1 MTEDDVSHHRRILGS
16 PPIECG
22 EATDFEVHILTCHRD
37 LLDAIW
43 CLKTFCHFSNTRPAI
58 VIHDDGTLGA
68 SDVET
73 LLQHFHGCR
82 IIRRADAD
90 AELTEFLS
98 AYPHC
103 LRFRLRP
110 VFYCALKLFDA
121 FHLARADKLLLLD
134 SDLLFFRR
142 PVELLKHIAAD
153 RPCFQRDYQDAY
165 SMPRAA
171 LETTFG
177 MAIEPMVNAGLMFLQ
192 RRHYSDNLDLIERY
206 LGTATSDP
214 ARDVNRHEQTLH
226 AMLLSKYGAKPL
238 GDGYQISNQAP
249 ITDRTV
255 AHHSVRD
262 GSRAEMQAE
271 GQRRLRATGFLGAL
285 ERNDV
290 ERRATLDSRP
300 PIIIAAACDRK
311 FAPPLTVMLKSLLA
325 NSAGAR
331 RFIVF
336 VLSDGLS
343 PAVRTTI
350 QRSLLDRRAEVR
362 FVEIDQS
369 SLQSLKLSH
378 HASPAVYSRLLV
390 HTAVPEEID
399 RLIYLDSD
407 LIVNGDLQVLWD
419 MDLHGKTLLAV
430 QEQCRDSQ
438 TLSGSKALPNYLA
451 LGLPPDAKYFNSGV
465 MLIDLKKWR
474 DTDVSGRALA
484 YLHAYRD
491 KVLWWDQDALNA
503 ILASDWGELDH
514 RWNVLTQTFTNPHW
528 NDGPVKDRAAYE
540 AMVRHPYILH
550 FNTGSKPWDKGNQH
564 PRRDLFLH
572 YLSLT
577 RWAGSWPSP
586 A

>member
-1 MTEDDVSHHRRILGS
+1 MTEDDARHHRRILGS

-22 EATDFEVHILTCHRD
+22 EATDVEVHILTCHRD

-90 AELTEFLS
+90 AELTEVLS

-110 VFYCALKLFDA
+110 DFYCALKLFDA

-192 RRHYSDNLDLIERY
+192 RRHYSDNIDLIERY

-238 GDGYQISNQAP
+238 GDGYQISNQVA

-262 GSRAEMQAE
+262 GSRGEMQAE
-271 GQRRLRATGFLGAL
+271 GQRRLRATGFLDAL
-285 ERNDV
+285 DRNDV

-311 FAPPLTVMLKSLLA
+311 FAPPLTVMLKSLLGFYPI
-325 NSAGAR
+325 ST
-331 RFIVF
+331 
-336 VLSDGLS
+336 DG
-343 PAVRTTI
+343 
-350 QRSLLDRRAEVR
+350 
-362 FVEIDQS
+362 
-369 SLQSLKLSH
+369 
-378 HASPAVYSRLLV
+378 
-390 HTAVPEEID
+390 
-399 RLIYLDSD
+399 
-407 LIVNGDLQVLWD
+407 
-419 MDLHGKTLLAV
+419 
-430 QEQCRDSQ
+430 
-438 TLSGSKALPNYLA
+438 
-451 LGLPPDAKYFNSGV
+451 
-465 MLIDLKKWR
+465 
-474 DTDVSGRALA
+474 
-484 YLHAYRD
+484 
-491 KVLWWDQDALNA
+491 
-503 ILASDWGELDH
+503 
-514 RWNVLTQTFTNPHW
+514 
-528 NDGPVKDRAAYE
+528 
-540 AMVRHPYILH
+540 
-550 FNTGSKPWDKGNQH
+550 
-564 PRRDLFLH
+564 
-572 YLSLT
+572 
-577 RWAGSWPSP
+577 
-586 A
+586 